1 MYNNYNI
8 DLISFP
14 LNIGIH
20 QIRFFYRRSTFLLLS
35 ILLPFF
41 TYSQEITPQ
50 KLDTICIQT
59 DISEIIREALHK
71 PPKASDK
78 SDGLLLFPIIGSN
91 PAIGFMM
98 GVGGQLAFKRAGEN
112 THYSMISGSLQYTTK
127 NQKLLLIKNNIY
139 SKNNKFFFT
148 GDWRYQIFS
157 QSTYGLGTNA
167 PEDGILDYQYTL
179 SGQDTSIDSLA
190 QPLKFNFLRFYQ
202 SISYNIT
209 RSFYIGFGYYL
220 DSYSNIDD
228 EKLRLTPG
236 DTLITSNYAY
246 SKNYGFNPEKY
257 ASSAIGMNLVSD
269 TRDNMIN
276 AYKGHYAMVSWNSSL
291 KILGSKKS
299 ANYFSMEGR
308 FFQPLSKTV
317 PRHLIAFWV
326 MAEASPE
333 GELPY
338 LILPATAYD
347 QRSRSGRGYAQGRF
361 RGNQMVYGEAEYRFP
376 ISQCNS
382 LWGGVLFIN
391 ATTANNP
398 TESLNVFQSIKPGY
412 GFGARLMVD
421 KKSRTNLAMDIGFG
435 DNSFGFYLSAG
446 ETF

>member
-1 MYNNYNI
+1 MSIFNMGI
-8 DLISFP
+8 SPIKFFFKRAIFLIF
-14 LNIGIH
+14 G
-20 QIRFFYRRSTFLLLS
+20 LLFSSLVCA
-35 ILLPFF
+35 
-41 TYSQEITPQ
+41 Q
-50 KLDTICIQT
+50 DTIQNKVDTTCVQM
-59 DISEIIREALHK
+59 DMSDVIREAFHK
-71 PPKASDK
+71 TPKNAKDSN
-78 SDGLLLFPIIGSN
+78 GLLLFPIIGSN

-98 GVGGQLAFKRAGEN
+98 GVGGQLAFKRQGEK
-112 THYSMISGSLQYTTK
+112 THYSMISGSAQYTTK
-127 NQKLLLIKNNIY
+127 NQMLFLMKNNIY

-157 QSTYGLGTNA
+157 QPTYGLGTEA
-167 PEDGILDYQYTL
+167 PEGGILDYQYNL
-179 SGQDTSIDSLA
+179 NGQNTSIDSLA

-209 RSFYIGFGYYL
+209 RSFYIGAGYYL
-220 DSYSNIDD
+220 DSYSNIKD
-228 EKLRLTPG
+228 EKLNLTPG
-236 DTLITSNYAY
+236 DSLITSNYAY
-246 SKNYGFNPEKY
+246 SEKYGFNPEKY
-257 ASSAIGMNLVSD
+257 ASSAIGLNMVSD

-276 AYKGHYAMVSWNSSL
+276 PYKGHYAMVSWNSAL
-291 KILGSKKS
+291 KILGSHKS
-299 ANYFSMEGR
+299 ANYFSVEGR
-308 FFQPLSKTV
+308 FYQPLSKTV
-317 PRHLIAFWV
+317 PRHLIAFWL
-326 MAEASPE
+326 MAESSPE

-361 RGNQMVYGEAEYRFP
+361 RGNQMVYGETEYRFP
-376 ISQCNS
+376 ISQCS
-382 LWGGVLFIN
+382 GLWGGVLFVN

-398 TESLNVFQSIKPGY
+398 TQSVDLFDSVKPGY

>member
-1 MYNNYNI
+1 MRAI
-8 DLISFP
+8 I
-14 LNIGIH
+14 
-20 QIRFFYRRSTFLLLS
+20 LLLG
-35 ILLPFF
+35 IILPFLAS
-41 TYSQEITPQ
+41 SQET
-50 KLDTICIQT
+50 KLHKVDTTCIPT

-78 SDGLLLFPIIGSN
+78 SNGLLLFPIIGSN

-98 GVGGQLAFKRAGEN
+98 GVGGQYAFREAGEK
-112 THYSMISGSLQYTTK
+112 THYSMISGSAQYTTK
-127 NQKLLLIKNNIY
+127 SQILFLVKNNIY
-139 SKNNKFFFT
+139 TKNNKLFFS
-148 GDWRYQIFS
+148 GDWRYLIFS
-157 QSTYGLGTNA
+157 QPTYGLGTNA
-167 PEDGILDYQYTL
+167 PNGGILDYQYTL
-179 SGQDTSIDSLA
+179 SGQNTSIDSLA

-209 RSFYIGFGYYL
+209 KSFYIGAGYYL
-220 DSYSNIDD
+220 DSYSNIVD
-228 EKLRLTPG
+228 EKLSLTPG

-246 SKNYGFNPEKY
+246 SKKYGFNPEKY
-257 ASSAIGMNLVSD
+257 ASSAIGLNMVSD

-276 AYKGHYAMVSWNSSL
+276 AYKGHYGMVSWNSAL
-291 KILGSKKS
+291 KILGSHKS

-326 MAEASPE
+326 LAEVSPE

-382 LWGGVLFIN
+382 LWGGVLFLN

-398 TESLNVFQSIKPGY
+398 TQSLKVFQSIKPGY

-435 DNSFGFYLSAG
+435 ENSFGFYLSAG